1 MNLTSI
7 KFDICYQQCTMAA
20 MPTEALGTFV
30 KSTLPFGVTVIKRSR
45 THETH
50 YKPHHSLCVAALGGF
65 RSAHVVARY
74 DAIDDTRED
83 SQYEHYVVQ
92 HSSCLLV
99 RLVDDVIARTQHQV
113 QRTSH
118 HLQHTSR
125 LSALP
130 PVAPVWN
137 LVVGSA
143 GNPPRLK
150 E

>member
-1 MNLTSI
+1 
-7 KFDICYQQCTMAA
+7 
-20 MPTEALGTFV
+20 
-30 KSTLPFGVTVIKRSR
+30 
-45 THETH
+45 
-50 YKPHHSLCVAALGGF
+50 
-65 RSAHVVARY
+65 
-74 DAIDDTRED
+74 
-83 SQYEHYVVQ
+83 
-92 HSSCLLV
+92 V

-150 E
+150 EWWESSLCYIIPDIGEKQCFVGRLLGVVCLSFWYN